1 MKATTSPGQIGTI
14 TLLRVLWRSLFIQAA
29 TNYERMQN
37 VGFGFCMIPALR
49 KLHSG
54 EAFRAALKRHLE
66 FFNSHP
72 YMAGALLGAS
82 IRLEEQVARG
92 EKQGTDV
99 SNFKRY
105 MMGPMAAIGD
115 SFFWTSLR
123 PFAAAWAIMGVLS
136 GLWWAPLGFL
146 ALFNICHLTLRTYG
160 LFVGYRVGEHVCEKI
175 HRLALVRFAERS
187 HYLAAVFLGATTG
200 IFADLS
206 MDSIV
211 AMNDGL
217 EPFFLL
223 SVIFIFL
230 LGLKRGLPMGAM
242 LYGSAFVTIVLI
254 LFLNS
259 YYPSF

>member
-1 MKATTSPGQIGTI
+1 MKSSNDKPVIGTI
-14 TLLRVLWRSLFIQAA
+14 TLLRVLWRSFFIQAA

-54 EAFRAALKRHLE
+54 DDFKASLQRHLE

-92 EKQGTDV
+92 EKQGSDV

-146 ALFNICHLTLRTYG
+146 LLFNFCHLTLRTYG
-160 LFVGYRVGEHVCEKI
+160 LFVGYKVGEKVCDKI
-175 HRLALVRFAERS
+175 HRLALVRFAQRS
-187 HYLAAVFLGATTG
+187 HYFAAVFLGATTG
-200 IFADLS
+200 IFADQAMESLTP
-206 MDSIV
+206 
-211 AMNDGL
+211 MNDGL

-223 SVIFIFL
+223 SVILIYL
-230 LGLKRGLPMGAM
+230 LGLKRGLPMEAM
-242 LYGSAFVTIVLI
+242 LYGSAFGTIMLLI
-254 LFLNS
+254 FLNS
-259 YYPSF
+259 YFPSF